1 MNASHFPSDRY
12 LARLGLKQWPA
23 LSAAG
28 LAELVCAQARAIC
41 FENLDTLS
49 GTPVDVAPDAIID
62 KLLGRGRGG
71 YCFELNGLLGA
82 ALAAAGFTAQR
93 RLARVSFRRPGPGP
107 LTHLLW
113 LVELDGETWLADAG
127 FGGPGTFAPI
137 RFAPGMVS
145 EQAGARFRLVDE
157 GARGLHLQRWI
168 DEAWA
173 DVYLVDPRPVQEI
186 DIEMGN
192 HFTGTWPTSPF
203 RNIFMCFA
211 RCEDGIWGIEGN
223 SLVRRDASFA
233 AVERQTIDDADHL
246 HAALRA
252 QFQLDVPQA
261 VAHASWQRVQ
271 QRAIER

>member
-1 MNASHFPSDRY
+1 MSTNNFPAERY
-12 LARLGLKQWPA
+12 LSRLGLDQWPA

-49 GTPVDVAPDAIID
+49 GTPVDVGLDAIID

-82 ALAAAGFTAQR
+82 ALAAAGFNAQR

-137 RFAPGMVS
+137 RFAPDVVT
-145 EQAGARFRLVDE
+145 EQAGARFRLVNE

-173 DVYLVDPRPVQEI
+173 DVYLIDPRPVLDI

-192 HFTGTWPTSPF
+192 HFTSTWPTSPF

-211 RCEDGIWGIEGN
+211 RCEDDILGIEGN
-223 SLVRRDASFA
+223 TLVRRNTHFE
-233 AVERQTIDDADHL
+233 AVERQTIRDADHL
-246 HAALRA
+246 YAALTT
-252 QFQLDVPQA
+252 QFQLDIPKSVVLA
-261 VAHASWQRVQ
+261 GWQRVQ
-271 QRAIER
+271 EQARPC